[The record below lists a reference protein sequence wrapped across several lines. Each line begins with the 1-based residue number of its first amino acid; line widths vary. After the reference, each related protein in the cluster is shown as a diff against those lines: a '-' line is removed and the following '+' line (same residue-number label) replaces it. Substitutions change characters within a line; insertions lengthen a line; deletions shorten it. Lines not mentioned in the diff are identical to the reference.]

1 MTDIFQKRLYSEV
14 PFDLHTSNGRVIHE
28 KGLYLIVDGGY
39 HKWRCLQCPLKHT
52 SKSKESLWSR
62 WVESV
67 RKDVE
72 CTFGILKGRFR
83 CLKLPIYYGD
93 KECID
98 NMFFTCCILHNML
111 LKVDGYD
118 VRWESDVN
126 WAGQDGNHH
135 DKDMSTIFRN
145 HYQRHKNAT
154 PYTDYSMIGVEAV
167 VDRYDITHLNVIE
180 EVEETHAVLRKK
192 LVDHYCY
199 NYKNKNIRWLK

>member
-1 MTDIFQKRLYSEV
+1 
-14 PFDLHTSNGRVIHE
+14 
-28 KGLYLIVDGGY
+28 
-39 HKWRCLQCPLKHT
+39 
-52 SKSKESLWSR
+52 
-62 WVESV
+62 
-67 RKDVE
+67 
-72 CTFGILKGRFR
+72 
-83 CLKLPIYYGD
+83 
-93 KECID
+93 
-98 NMFFTCCILHNML
+98 ML

-135 DKDMSTIFRN
+135 DEDMSTIFRN

-199 NYKNKNIRWLK
+199 NYQNQNIQWLK